1 MPSSQR
7 CSVAQGCPEQ
17 LHSTGCPQAVSLREM
32 TAPRVPK
39 LMVTAGAL
47 SAGMRCSPRSTGGAG
62 TGSAVWWHSGHCAAW
77 PRSGWHC
84 AGGSQLSKKDCSFP
98 GQRNDLWRQQI
109 PARVLEP
116 GEEASS
122 PAVWLSLP
130 SPCPP
135 GGWGWCG
142 AELPP
147 APCGEQDPSRAG
159 GRGGALGPA
168 TPALQQFPVQS
179 CNSWSSCRRW
189 EGSFSTG
196 SCHAFSRLCNYNRCL
211 LHLLWCWQGPAGLA
225 ASLQMQVTDAK
236 TPTGP
241 PAARPP
247 APLQQGKG
255 PKQAFTP

>member
-1 MPSSQR
+1 MPPG
-7 CSVAQGCPEQ
+7 CVPQGNDC
-17 LHSTGCPQAVSLREM
+17 
-32 TAPRVPK
+32 PRVPQADGHGRS
-39 LMVTAGAL
+39 TQCRA
-47 SAGMRCSPRSTGGAG
+47 MRCSPRSTGGAG

-84 AGGSQLSKKDCSFP
+84 AGGSQLSKKHCSFP

-189 EGSFSTG
+189 EGSFSAG
-196 SCHAFSRLCNYNRCL
+196 SCRAFSRLCNYNRCL
-211 LHLLWCWQGPAGLA
+211 LHLLWCWQGPAGLT